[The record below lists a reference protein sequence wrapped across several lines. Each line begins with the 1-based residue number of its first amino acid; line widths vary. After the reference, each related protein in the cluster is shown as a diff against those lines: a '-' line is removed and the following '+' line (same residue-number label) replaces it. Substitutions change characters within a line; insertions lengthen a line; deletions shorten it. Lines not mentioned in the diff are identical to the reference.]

1 MEYVTEKIIDSVVEE
16 IITEKIALFNAY
28 ALIKPQGKDYI
39 KDSQVRVILKPLVD
53 KLLIHFGSKQQIEAK
68 LH

>member
-28 ALIKPQGKDYI
+28 ALSDTP
-39 KDSQVRVILKPLVD
+39 
-53 KLLIHFGSKQQIEAK
+53 AA
-68 LH
+68 